1 MKTFNNLEE
10 CIKEIKR
17 LRIQVDSLIQTGQ
30 GEWMKETYETRQAL
44 NNLMIA
50 KAWLGKLLGDITKSA
65 SPYPEVWKAEE
76 IVPTQD
82 TAEVIK
88 FESTTPEQLGMCN
101 SQRRI
106 IDQAIESFRD
116 LWYPPNLEM
125 LITHHN
131 DEVGFPKDEEDIKR
145 VQAEGIYTHYDYFN
159 LIQEHLQQA
168 RFWYGFE
175 IANLRTI

>member
-50 KAWLGKLLGDITKSA
+50 KAWLGKLLGDVNKST
-65 SPYPEVWKAEE
+65 SPYPEVWKAED

-106 IDQAIESFRD
+106 IDQAIEGFENMY
-116 LWYPPNLEM
+116 LAPNLSQ
-125 LITHHN
+125 IVQFHN
-131 DEVGFPKDEEDIKR
+131 DSFGNGADLDEIK
-145 VQAEGIYTHYDYFN
+145 EIEKKKIYLNYTYYN
-159 LIQEHLQQA
+159 LVREHLQQA